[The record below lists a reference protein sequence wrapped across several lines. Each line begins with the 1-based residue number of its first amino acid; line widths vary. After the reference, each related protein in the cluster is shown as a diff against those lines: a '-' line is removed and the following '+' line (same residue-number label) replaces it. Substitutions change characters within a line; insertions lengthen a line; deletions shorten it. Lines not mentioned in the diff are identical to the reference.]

1 MVILQERNAVMRNST
16 ITFLV
21 VVGILVGPTIGVEE
35 GPKEEVMMPAEVKMA
50 PVKPEAPKADV
61 AKEMKLSIIKLEK
74 PNFET
79 GAPLMKALKHRKSDR
94 DFSDKKLTLRQLS
107 EVLWAADGV
116 NRDDGKRTSPS
127 AMARY
132 PVDIYA
138 VLAEGVYFYDVAKHE
153 LVPVVEGDFR
163 SQTGGQPFVATAPLN
178 VVFVASLD
186 RFGGRPGREM
196 PNETKMQWA
205 ALEVGCQSQN
215 IYLYCAS
222 EGLATVIRG
231 MVDKEKL
238 GPTMKLKPE
247 QVIICAQTV
256 GLPK

>member
-1 MVILQERNAVMRNST
+1 MKNSVIAS
-16 ITFLV
+16 LV
-21 VVGILVGPTIGVEE
+21 VVGILVGSTVGIEE
-35 GPKEEVMMPAEVKMA
+35 KIVMPAEVKTVA
-50 PVKPEAPKADV
+50 AEPNKPAV
-61 AKEMKLSIIKLEK
+61 EMKLAVIKLEK
-74 PNFET
+74 LNFEK
-79 GAPLMKALKHRKSDR
+79 GMPLMKALKQRKTDR
-94 DFSDKKLTLRQLS
+94 EFSDKKLTAQQLS

-116 NRDDGKRTSPS
+116 NREDGKRTSPS

-153 LVPVVEGDFR
+153 LVPVAEGDFR
-163 SQTGGQPFVATAPLN
+163 SQTGSQPFVATAPLN

-186 RFGGRPGREM
+186 RFSDPRRPGREM
-196 PNETKMQWA
+196 PDEVKMQWA
-205 ALEVGCQSQN
+205 ALEAGCQSQN

-238 GPTMKLKPE
+238 APTMKLKPG